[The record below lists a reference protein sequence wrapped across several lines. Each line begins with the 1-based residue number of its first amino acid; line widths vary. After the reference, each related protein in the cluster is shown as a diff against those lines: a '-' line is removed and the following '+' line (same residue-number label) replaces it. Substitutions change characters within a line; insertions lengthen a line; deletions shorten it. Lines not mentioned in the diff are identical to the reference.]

1 MLNGGFNLLTK
12 DDHLLIKE
20 HVAFLPSCEAVS
32 SSAIALPYMEGI
44 LEERDGNERRVRERG
59 VERWNYDERGSR

>member
-1 MLNGGFNLLTK
+1 MLSGGFKLLTK

-20 HVAFLPSCEAVS
+20 DVTFFSSCKAVC

-44 LEERDGNERRVRERG
+44 LEERWEGERG
-59 VERWNYDERGSR
+59 GGERSGEMELR